1 MSFRT
6 SSPDMSTHS
15 SVHERVHC
23 PRLLLPP
30 PPALGQPVPPTR
42 HAVSVQ
48 MPTWK
53 DMCGM
58 ALGEPRVKAAQQ
70 IGYPRSF
77 IHPDI
82 KEVCSPHSTST
93 DSAQV
98 SHNDL
103 PSKRWQTGV
112 CCDSPH
118 HLCHAC
124 SSTQRQR

>member
-1 MSFRT
+1 MSFPT
-6 SSPDMSTHS
+6 LSPNMSTHPS
-15 SVHERVHC
+15 IHERVRY
-23 PRLLLPP
+23 PRLLLPS
-30 PPALGQPVPPTR
+30 PPAFGHPVPRTR

-82 KEVCSPHSTST
+82 KEVCSPH
-93 DSAQV
+93 
-98 SHNDL
+98 
-103 PSKRWQTGV
+103 
-112 CCDSPH
+112 
-118 HLCHAC
+118 
-124 SSTQRQR
+124 